1 MVGLAS
7 GIVLGNLGFTHCC
20 IEDISVM
27 RSIPGMTVLSPADC
41 GEVAKCVF
49 AAARIPGPVYIRLTG
64 SSNNPVVFNEDYDF
78 TIGKAIELSK
88 GEDIT
93 IFATGSM
100 VFKSIEAAK
109 ILNDNNI
116 SSTVININTI
126 KPIDEKFIN
135 KNSKGK
141 KLIVTVEEHSIIG
154 GLSSAVAEVNS
165 SIKDTPEQLS
175 ISLPDNYFKG
185 GDYNDLL
192 NKYNLTPMGIAN
204 LVKDKL
210 KNS

>member
-1 MVGLAS
+1 
-7 GIVLGNLGFTHCC
+7 
-20 IEDISVM
+20 M

-64 SSNNPVVFNEDYDF
+64 SSNNPVDFNEDYDF

-109 ILNDNNI
+109 ILN
-116 SSTVININTI
+116 
-126 KPIDEKFIN
+126 E
-135 KNSKGK
+135 
-141 KLIVTVEEHSIIG
+141 
-154 GLSSAVAEVNS
+154 
-165 SIKDTPEQLS
+165 
-175 ISLPDNYFKG
+175 
-185 GDYNDLL
+185 
-192 NKYNLTPMGIAN
+192 
-204 LVKDKL
+204 
-210 KNS
+210 